1 MTMIKIIM
9 MMIKIIMM
17 IIMIMMMITNA
28 LDEEWDVI
36 GDQELDEQNEEYDDQ
51 GDDQDGGENKYP
63 RTKYQQP
70 EEKENKLRCICLIY
84 FSTMLQCK
92 AIISDDAQ
100 SYVRFIYVKLFCHVC
115 FQMCPSIA

>member
-1 MTMIKIIM
+1 MIMTMIKIIM
-9 MMIKIIMM
+9 MM
-17 IIMIMMMITNA
+17 IMIMMMITNA

-36 GDQELDEQNEEYDDQ
+36 GDQELDDQNEEYDDQ

-70 EEKENKLRCICLIY
+70 EENENKLSCICLIY

-92 AIISDDAQ
+92 AQ
-100 SYVRFIYVKLFCHVC
+100 SYVWFTYVQLFFNVC
-115 FQMCPSIA
+115 FQMFP